1 MLNIVKLNVLNKNFS
16 PNRSD
21 NVKSLK
27 LFPSSVREWN
37 NSIYV
42 YNENGLDLVHHA
54 TLSAVNIIRSY
65 FSLYN
70 YKLERKIRTKRLS
83 RRFRRLSLNKIYISN
98 GEFKHTNN
106 KVIINLYLF
115 NRQKYN
121 YISSIKKLCLKAKLN
136 IKNKVKFKFK
146 DITVKNKFNSFIL
159 EKNRLNNY
167 KARSTKINK
176 YVSKDIRSK
185 MKTLNNVKIHDY
197 KPVESRLRKIKN
209 RLANVKFNIYK
220 NSKLLFTDRFFYN
233 KFKSINVFE
242 TKKNHNI
249 ELDIFKLYNNFFLK
263 LINRNINFRT
273 TKLNSI
279 NFSKCALKYKIN
291 KYVNKDET
299 FKYELNLKI
308 NKPSIKNII
317 TKYKSKRAKNIYI
330 KTAQDRYK
338 VKITN
343 YINSHKKSNY
353 KPKVAFRKLLFF
365 KNLKK
370 RINIIKRKN
379 FLLLLKLINK
389 EKYLI
394 INNLTQDKNM
404 YFYISA
410 YIRKFYKNFF
420 RKSLRKLKLYFYYR
434 QLLYINK
441 SKYNYNYLQY
451 LNKYLSSLYN
461 KNVEYNLIN
470 LKRFHLHSNIL
481 SESITLKITRNRKG
495 LVRKLKSL
503 LKKLER
509 RVEKYKAFAIKKIN
523 RKKRKT
529 NWKILNYKNL
539 PIIKNKLKKWK
550 IIENIKHKYITGFR
564 LEAKGRLTRRYKAS
578 KSLSKNKYKGSLS
591 NISPLN
597 IKNNKQINLS
607 FVLLKGNLKSNLQY
621 TKLKSKSRIGSFGI
635 KGWVS
640 GN

>member
-21 NVKSLK
+21 SVKSLK
-27 LFPSSVREWN
+27 LFPSSIREWN

-42 YNENGLDLVHHA
+42 YNENGLDLVHH
-54 TLSAVNIIRSY
+54 TTMSAVNIIRSY

-121 YISSIKKLCLKAKLN
+121 YISSIKKLCLKGKFN
-136 IKNKVKFKFK
+136 IKNKGKFKFK
-146 DITVKNKFNSFIL
+146 DITKKTKLNSFIL
-159 EKNRLNNY
+159 EKNTFNNY
-167 KARSTKINK
+167 KARSTKIKK
-176 YVSKDIRSK
+176 YVSKDIRYK
-185 MKTLNNVKIHDY
+185 MKTLSNVKTHDY
-197 KPVESRLRKIKN
+197 KPLESKLWKIKN
-209 RLANVKFNIYK
+209 RLANVKFNIFQ
-220 NSKLLFTDRFFYN
+220 NSKPLFTDKFIYN
-233 KFKSINVFE
+233 KFKCINVFE
-242 TKKNHNI
+242 TKRNQNI
-249 ELDIFKLYNNFFLK
+249 ELYIFKLYNTFFFK
-263 LINRNINFRT
+263 LIDNNINFRT
-273 TKLNSI
+273 MKSNSI
-279 NFSKCALKYKIN
+279 NFSKCDFEYKIN
-291 KYVNKDET
+291 KSANKDEIS
-299 FKYELNLKI
+299 KYELKLKI
-308 NKPSIKNII
+308 NKPSTKNII
-317 TKYKSKRAKNIYI
+317 ANYKPKIAKNIFI
-330 KTAQDRYK
+330 KTVKDKYK
-338 VKITN
+338 VKITS
-343 YINSHKKSNY
+343 YISNHKESKYKS
-353 KPKVAFRKLLFF
+353 KVIFRKLLFF
-365 KNLKK
+365 NNLKK
-370 RINIIKRKN
+370 RINTIRRKN

-451 LNKYLSSLYN
+451 LNKYLCSLYN
-461 KNVEYNLIN
+461 KNIEYNLIN
-470 LKRFHLHSNIL
+470 LKRFHLHSDIL

-495 LVRKLKSL
+495 LVRKLKNL

-607 FVLLKGNLKSNLQY
+607 FVLLKGNLRSNLQY